1 MANNWINF
9 VKEFSAKKNM
19 KYTDALKSAE
29 CKEAYNKQKPKSM
42 EEMKNS
48 TKIMIKAKK
57 TKVDMDEKVMK
68 PFEVPAEADVKV
80 KKARAKKMMPDN
92 V

>member
-9 VKEFSAKKNM
+9 VKEFSAKKSM

-42 EEMKNS
+42 DDMKNS

-57 TKVDMDEKVMK
+57 TIVDMDEKVMK
-68 PFEVPAEADVKV
+68 PFEIPVEPVVKV
-80 KKARAKKMMPDN
+80 KKPRAKKMMPDL
-92 V
+92 

>member
-1 MANNWINF
+1 MANNWITF
-9 VKEFSAKKNM
+9 VKDFAGKKKM

-48 TKIMIKAKK
+48 TKTMIKTKK
-57 TKVDMDEKVMK
+57 TKVDKDEKVMK
-68 PFEVPAEADVKV
+68 PFEVPVEPVVKV
-80 KKARAKKMMPDN
+80 KKPRAKKTMPDL
-92 V
+92 